1 MIVEIYDNQEFVFVK
16 RYFYDY
22 DNTLICMVILSI
34 FGGKKIDWGWYSAE
48 MYDPS
53 LMEGVTRYQ
62 DFWLPVRYFTIIL
75 MVSSTGCQRIV
86 CPCLS
91 QWTRPAL
98 RSSLM
103 WWEIVDREILKLL
116 ATLQTQGRISSFRDA
131 CPNPMRICS
140 KTLNRVSFERA
151 LKAATTRSVSFAN
164 FPFPFFSGI
173 MITSPGKDYFDDH
186 IVIEIYHSSYL
197 PSILI
202 NGQYFILIAF
212 RDEFM
217 RSSKG
222 RSWQVNTW
230 LFWQENWVRFER
242 RMFFSVIFLAGGGIV
257 TFL

>member
-1 MIVEIYDNQEFVFVK
+1 MN
-16 RYFYDY
+16 
-22 DNTLICMVILSI
+22 
-34 FGGKKIDWGWYSAE
+34 
-48 MYDPS
+48 
-53 LMEGVTRYQ
+53 GVTRYQ
-62 DFWLPVRYFTIIL
+62 DFRLPMRYFTIIL

-140 KTLNRVSFERA
+140 KTLNRVSLDRA
-151 LKAATTRSVSFAN
+151 LKAATTRSVSFGN

-173 MITSPGKDYFDDH
+173 VITSPDKAYFDVH
-186 IVIEIYHSSYL
+186 IVIEIYHSFYL
-197 PSILI
+197 PSILM

-230 LFWQENWVRFER
+230 PFWQENWVQFER
-242 RMFFSVIFLAGGGIV
+242 RMFFSVLFLWEGGIQN
-257 TFL
+257 FL